1 MKLPEKILYSR
12 KRAGLSQEA
21 LADMVGVSRQAVSK
35 WETGEALPETAKLA
49 ALGAALG
56 VSVDWLLS
64 DSEPE
69 EPREE
74 PAQPE
79 DWTDKLPRMV
89 RGAAKRWGWLAGVY
103 LAVVGAL
110 FAGMGALARAIS
122 RSMFD
127 SFTSL
132 GSSDYDTSLKGIDSL
147 TQSGMDV
154 LMDMSISGPLE
165 QLSRSNPVYIMGGVI
180 MVFGLIL
187 CAAGIVL
194 AIVLKRKSR
203 S

>member
-56 VSVDWLLS
+56 VSMDWLLS

-103 LAVVGAL
+103 LAVSGAI
-110 FAGMGALARAIS
+110 FAGIGALARVIS

-127 SFTSL
+127 SFMSL

>member
-1 MKLPEKILYSR
+1 MKLSEKILYSR

-35 WETGEALPETAKLA
+35 WETGETLPETAKLS
-49 ALGAALG
+49 ALAAALG

-64 DSEPE
+64 DE
-69 EPREE
+69 EPLS
-74 PAQPE
+74 QPEQTE
-79 DWTDKLPRMV
+79 DWTDKLPRML

-110 FAGMGALARAIS
+110 FAGMGALARLMS

-127 SFTSL
+127 GFTSAAGDL
-132 GSSDYDTSLKGIDSL
+132 GLGHGGDFVSVGGDVF
-147 TQSGMDV
+147 SGFA
-154 LMDMSISGPLE
+154 
-165 QLSRSNPVYIMGGVI
+165 RNNPVYTMGGVI

-194 AIVLKRKSR
+194 AIVLKRKSK
-203 S
+203 

>member
-1 MKLPEKILYSR
+1 MKLSEKILYSR

-56 VSVDWLLS
+56 VSLDWLLS
-64 DSEPE
+64 DAEPE
-69 EPREE
+69 EPEE
-74 PAQPE
+74 EQARPE
-79 DWTDKLPRMV
+79 DWTDKLPRML

-110 FAGMGALARAIS
+110 FAGMGALARLMS

-127 SFTSL
+127 GFTSAAGDL
-132 GSSDYDTSLKGIDSL
+132 GLGLGGDFVSVGGDVF
-147 TQSGMDV
+147 SGFA
-154 LMDMSISGPLE
+154 
-165 QLSRSNPVYIMGGVI
+165 RNNPVYTMGGVI

-187 CAAGIVL
+187 LAAGVVL

>member
-35 WETGEALPETAKLA
+35 WETGEALPETAKLS
-49 ALGAALG
+49 ALAAALG

-64 DSEPE
+64 DEEPE
-69 EPREE
+69 EPRTRAEQ
-74 PAQPE
+74 AE
-79 DWTDKLPRMV
+79 DWTDKLPRML

-110 FAGMGALARAIS
+110 FAGMGALARVIS

-127 SFTSL
+127 SFMSL
-132 GSSDYDTSLKGIDSL
+132 GGSGYDTSLKGIDSL
-147 TQSGMDV
+147 TQSGMDL
-154 LMDMSISGPLE
+154 LMDMAVSGPLE
-165 QLSRSNPVYIMGGVI
+165 QLSRSNPVYIMGGVL
-180 MVFGLIL
+180 MVFGLVL
-187 CAAGIVL
+187 CAAGVVL
-194 AIVLKRKSR
+194 AIALRRRSR

>member
-21 LADMVGVSRQAVSK
+21 LADIVGVSRQAVSK
-35 WETGEALPETAKLA
+35 WETGETLPETAKLA
-49 ALGAALG
+49 ALASALG

-69 EPREE
+69 EPRQQPE
-74 PAQPE
+74 QPE
-79 DWTDKLPRMV
+79 DWTDKLPRMI
-89 RGAAKRWGWLAGVY
+89 RRAAKRWGWLAGVY
-103 LAVVGAL
+103 LAVSGAIL
-110 FAGMGALARAIS
+110 AGIGALARVIS

-127 SFTSL
+127 SFMSL
-132 GSSDYDTSLKGIDSL
+132 GGSDYDTSLKGIDSL

-165 QLSRSNPVYIMGGVI
+165 QLSRNNPVYLMGGVV
-180 MVFGLIL
+180 MVFGLVL
-187 CAAGIVL
+187 CVTGIVL

-203 S
+203 